1 MTWSTADALTY
12 AHNLADCPP
21 DPDKAGTTQLA
32 EAYIALH
39 KLFTKALEDNARL
52 RLEESD
58 RLILQ
63 TLAWDRQA
71 GETWPVACEVIQK
84 WIERNGL

>member
-12 AHNLADCPP
+12 AHHLLDCPI
-21 DPDKAGTTQLA
+21 DPDKSGTTRLA
-32 EAYIALH
+32 EAFIALH
-39 KLFTKALEDNARL
+39 AETVRL

-71 GETWPVACEVIQK
+71 GETWPHACDVIQK